1 MHPEAE
7 HAAMKRLLEENH
19 KLLEDNNRLL
29 RKLHRNAVIGI
40 WMRVIG
46 YSLFLGVPVLIY
58 FYILQPYLNGMGQ
71 SVDSLMRQLESLPN
85 FEVIEQYLPPNHTN

>member
-19 KLLEDNNRLL
+19 KLLEENNRLL
-29 RKLHRNAVIGI
+29 RKLHRNALIGI

-46 YSLFLGVPVLIY
+46 YSLFIGLPILIY
-58 FYILQPYLNGMGQ
+58 VYVLEPYLAGMGQ
-71 SVDSLMRQLESLPN
+71 SVDSLMFQLEALPN
-85 FEVIEQYLPPNHTN
+85 FEVIEQYLPSQPQ